1 MGINGQRSY
10 IFEGGGGY
18 FINTDIYLYAI
29 YIKLYKYTYIPA
41 TWQLWGFSDNI
52 GSFIYE
58 RRLRL
63 KIKNF
68 AVLRTRRRI
77 MPSCSPILKK
87 RMDMQTLVS
96 AWNQSRKAHLT
107 SKLKYRRSPSYLL
120 CTLLLFPFN
129 FLPSPVY
136 PTGFYFCFF
145 PGFLTIFALMS
156 SNNNIEFKI
165 SSTLSLHAFHQ

>member
-107 SKLKYRRSPSYLL
+107 SKLKYRRFPFYPL
-120 CTLLLFPFN
+120 CIILLFPFHL
-129 FLPSPVY
+129 LPSPVN
-136 PTGFYFCFF
+136 PTGFSFCFF
-145 PGFLTIFALMS
+145 LAIFTLLS
-156 SNNNIEFKI
+156 SNKNNNRYRK
-165 SSTLSLHAFHQ
+165 